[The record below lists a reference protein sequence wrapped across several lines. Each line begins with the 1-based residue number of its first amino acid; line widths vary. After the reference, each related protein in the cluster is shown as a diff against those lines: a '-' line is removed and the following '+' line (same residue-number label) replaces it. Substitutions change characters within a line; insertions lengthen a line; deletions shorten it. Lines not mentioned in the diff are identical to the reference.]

1 MCGISG
7 LVYTDASHP
16 VDRELFRHITST
28 LTHRGP
34 DADGFHFAS
43 GVALGHRRLSII
55 DLTTGDQP
63 IYNEDGTRA
72 IVFNGEIYNF
82 QELRVELEARG
93 HRFGTVSDTETIVHA
108 WEEYGDAC
116 VTRLRGM
123 FAFALWDA
131 RARRL
136 LLARDRVGKKP
147 LYYAH
152 DGERLLFGS
161 ELKALLADPSVKRD
175 LALEAIDDYLAF
187 GAVPAPRTVYRGIAQ
202 VPPGHY
208 LVWENGRVTVT
219 EYWDLVF
226 QPGPERR
233 EADYLE
239 ELESVLDEAVRLRM
253 VADVP
258 LGAFLSGGVDS
269 SAIVASMARQ
279 TSRPVQTTTVMFNER
294 AFDEAAHARAV
305 ATALGTDHRE
315 VLVEPRAADVLPK
328 LVWHLDEPFADS
340 SALPTYYV
348 SQAARQRVT
357 VALSGDGGDEGF
369 AGYERRY
376 GMNLL
381 EDRVRRRLPR
391 WFRRGLLGPAAAV
404 WPKADR
410 LPRPLRWKFV
420 LRNLS
425 LEPEQAFFHDMS
437 LFTPGDKRHL
447 LSDSFRRALGDHD
460 PSALFARHF
469 DRVRGLDHLSRILYV
484 DTKAYLANDI
494 LVKVDRMSM
503 ANSLEVRAPL
513 LDHRVLEF
521 AATVPS
527 ALKYHATTSKY
538 LLKRVVERRVPPSA
552 VHRPKMGFSI
562 PLAHWLRT
570 DLRDTA
576 HDLLLSP
583 RAAGRDYFV
592 PATVRTLWDHHQ
604 RGVRDHAHHLWALMM
619 LEMWHRVFVDALPAA
634 GPAGARR

>member
-1 MCGISG
+1 
-7 LVYTDASHP
+7 
-16 VDRELFRHITST
+16 
-28 LTHRGP
+28 
-34 DADGFHFAS
+34 
-43 GVALGHRRLSII
+43 
-55 DLTTGDQP
+55 
-63 IYNEDGTRA
+63 
-72 IVFNGEIYNF
+72 
-82 QELRVELEARG
+82 
-93 HRFGTVSDTETIVHA
+93 
-108 WEEYGDAC
+108 
-116 VTRLRGM
+116 
-123 FAFALWDA
+123 
-131 RARRL
+131 
-136 LLARDRVGKKP
+136 
-147 LYYAH
+147 
-152 DGERLLFGS
+152 
-161 ELKALLADPSVKRD
+161 
-175 LALEAIDDYLAF
+175 
-187 GAVPAPRTVYRGIAQ
+187 
-202 VPPGHY
+202 
-208 LVWENGRVTVT
+208 
-219 EYWDLVF
+219 
-226 QPGPERR
+226 
-233 EADYLE
+233 
-239 ELESVLDEAVRLRM
+239 
-253 VADVP
+253 
-258 LGAFLSGGVDS
+258 
-269 SAIVASMARQ
+269 
-279 TSRPVQTTTVMFNER
+279 
-294 AFDEAAHARAV
+294 
-305 ATALGTDHRE
+305 